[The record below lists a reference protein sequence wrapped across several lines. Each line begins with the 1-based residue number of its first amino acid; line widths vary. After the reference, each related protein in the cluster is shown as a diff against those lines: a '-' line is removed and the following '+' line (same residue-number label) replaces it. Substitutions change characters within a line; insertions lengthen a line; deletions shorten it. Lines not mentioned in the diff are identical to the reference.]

1 MKNLKGLMKNIQVLL
16 KVDLTTRF
24 NGKMFLFSKVSVKS
38 FAYDLIDVFMLPIDD
53 IKDAVFIKI

>member
-1 MKNLKGLMKNIQVLL
+1 MKNIQVLL

-38 FAYDLIDVFMLPIDD
+38 FVYDLIDVFMLPIDD